1 MAGYSITHRDDVPD
15 VSGDYPGE
23 IRMATEHIGA
33 EQVAFTCRRMAPG
46 TGGKGSYG
54 HRHRTQEETVYV
66 ISGSVEFKLEDE
78 VIEVGAGQH
87 RAHLARGAPL
97 DLERGPR
104 RRRADPRARTRLVDQ
119 SNEVELVDGFWP
131 E

>member
-1 MAGYSITHRDDVPD
+1 LAGYSITDVQDVPD

-23 IRMATEHIGA
+23 IRMATNLIGA
-33 EQVAFTCRRMAPG
+33 EQVAFTHRRMAPK

-54 HRHRTQEETVYV
+54 HRHRTQEEIIYVVSGTVEV
-66 ISGSVEFKLEDE
+66 KVEDE
-78 VIEVGAGQH
+78 VVEVGPGTIVRLSPEVLRSVWNEGPEDAELILVSH
-87 RAHLARGAPL
+87 RL
-97 DLERGPR
+97 D
-104 RRRADPRARTRLVDQ
+104 DQ

>member
-1 MAGYSITHRDDVPD
+1 MAGYSIIAVEDIPD

-23 IRMATEHIGA
+23 IRSGTEHVGA
-33 EQVAFTCRRMAPG
+33 EQVAFAWRRMAPR

-54 HRHRTQEETVYV
+54 HRHRTQEELIFVLSGTVEV
-66 ISGSVEFKLEDE
+66 KLEDE
-78 VIEVGAGQH
+78 VIEVGAGH
-87 RAHLARGAPL
+87 VVRISPEALRSVWN
-97 DLERGPR
+97 EGPED
-104 RRRADPRARTRLVDQ
+104 ALLVLVSQRLVDQ